1 MLGISKQL
9 SKFLNK
15 IVKRKYPEINELL
28 VRGGDIG
35 NGNFDYT
42 IMVNP
47 TWEGVS
53 RLNSDETFEEELFKY
68 IEKTTKSVIDM
79 LILPNKGHYFNKV
92 DWFWE

>member
-28 VRGGDIG
+28 VRGRDIG

-68 IEKTTKSVIDM
+68 IEKTTKSVVNAHNLDFTY
-79 LILPNKGHYFNKV
+79 PSK
-92 DWFWE
+92 